1 MGGDHAHDHPHGAK
15 GDEAAA
21 GIEWEDDMV
30 EVNRM
35 TTPANMRWKL
45 VDRESGAENAG
56 VDWRFRVGDQVKI
69 RLLNEMAGT
78 TRCTTRSTCTAPG
91 ASWC

>member
-1 MGGDHAHDHPHGAK
+1 MKLLPGAARHGCRNGGDREGEAGGAAPDHPHGAK

-56 VDWRFRVGDQVKI
+56 VDWRFRVGDQDQDS
-69 RLLNEMAGT
+69 A
-78 TRCTTRSTCTAPG
+78 TR
-91 ASWC
+91 